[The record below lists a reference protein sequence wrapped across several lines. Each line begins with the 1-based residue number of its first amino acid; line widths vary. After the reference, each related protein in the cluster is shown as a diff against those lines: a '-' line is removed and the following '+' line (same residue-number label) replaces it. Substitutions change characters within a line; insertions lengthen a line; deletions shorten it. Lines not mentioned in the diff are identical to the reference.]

1 MGACILENWIRAGV
15 KWELILASVLID
27 EAAELL
33 EFALRGLTSI
43 VVRIWGKYKNSS
55 PFVT

>member
-43 VVRIWGKYKNSS
+43 VVCIWGKYKNSS